1 MHRDVYV
8 YYTSIH
14 LCSPNS
20 IPKAN
25 VRNSN
30 PLSPEGATFRH
41 SKYHL
46 NQRSHVCICT
56 AQESHSLKKHTRVW
70 CNHYKLPSFLVLQA
84 LHRNILQ
91 LSYRSSCALR
101 TTSYWG
107 LLQERRLRWN
117 WYCNMFYHTLSFTV
131 CGIKVW
137 PGKPWKYSHDG
148 CCCHRAPVI
157 HDRQIDR

>member
-91 LSYRSSCALR
+91 LSYRSSCALQVTGGYCR
-101 TTSYWG
+101 REDCNRKGKTDIVTSFTIHSCLQNKSMAKEALEIFSWWLVLTWSTSYSW
-107 LLQERRLRWN
+107 
-117 WYCNMFYHTLSFTV
+117 
-131 CGIKVW
+131 
-137 PGKPWKYSHDG
+137 
-148 CCCHRAPVI
+148 
-157 HDRQIDR
+157 